1 MTTTLNNIA
10 NKEGAR
16 KRRKLLGRGIGSGKG
31 KTSGRGGKGQTARS
45 GVAIN
50 GFEGGQTPI
59 HRRLPK
65 RGFNNHSRKEFAVVN
80 LSDLQ
85 KAVEAGKL
93 DAKKAVNTEALV
105 AAGLVR
111 SIREMVKLLGQG
123 ELKTALKIDADAA
136 SKSAVAAIE
145 KAGGKV
151 TLPAPEP
158 ENKGKSQKKNKAA

>member
-1 MTTTLNNIA
+1 MTITLNNIA
-10 NKEGAR
+10 NRDGAR

-65 RGFNNHSRKEFAVVN
+65 RGFNNHSRVAFNVVN

-85 KAVEAGKL
+85 RLVTVKKL
-93 DAKKAVNTEALV
+93 DAKKTVDAEALV
-105 AAGLVR
+105 KAGFLANAKHP
-111 SIREMVKLLGQG
+111 VKLLAQG
-123 ELKTALKIDADAA
+123 ELTVALNLELDAA
-136 SKSAVAAIE
+136 SKTAIAAIE

-151 TLPAPEP
+151 TLPAVKEP
-158 ENKGKSQKKNKAA
+158 AVKKAYVAK

>member
-1 MTTTLNNIA
+1 MTITLNNIA
-10 NKEGAR
+10 NRDGAR
-16 KRRKLLGRGIGSGKG
+16 QRRKLLGRGIGSGKG

-65 RGFNNHSRKEFAVVN
+65 RGFNNHSRVEFNVVN

-85 KAVEAGKL
+85 RLVTVKKL
-93 DAKKAVNTEALV
+93 DAKKTVDAEALV
-105 AAGLVR
+105 KAGFLSTTR
-111 SIREMVKLLGQG
+111 HPVKLLAQG
-123 ELKTALKIDADAA
+123 ELTFVLNLELDAA
-136 SKSAVAAIE
+136 SKTAIAAIE

-151 TLPAPEP
+151 TLPVVQEP
-158 ENKGKSQKKNKAA
+158 AVKKAYVAK